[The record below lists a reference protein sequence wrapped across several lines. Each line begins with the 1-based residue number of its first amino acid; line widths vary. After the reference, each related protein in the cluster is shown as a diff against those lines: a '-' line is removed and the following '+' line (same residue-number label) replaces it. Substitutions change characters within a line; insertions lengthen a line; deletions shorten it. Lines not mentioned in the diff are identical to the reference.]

1 MHINVKSYN
10 SSELFV
16 ERDISSGKYPFIPS
30 LRTSLMFCFG
40 LIAFVLWVTLGT
52 SLASDPYVMKIYPD
66 GTKVVLKWSEVGKTF
81 DNGSTHG
88 GPPKI
93 VAYDPAKDGVVP
105 IGETATPS
113 NPKPL
118 TPQGPSGAYASTP
131 VKPEETNESPNLTGF
146 YVGPEIGGSFQQ
158 DVNLKNTSYN
168 TTILGANVVG
178 SAGGSLTMDA
188 GIRFNL
194 PLGYQPVD
202 WFAVEFAPG
211 IIWNK
216 MSSYNLALNGSIN
229 GGAQESI
236 TIPINVTG
244 SYFQVPLVVNFIF
257 KIPTNSPWVP
267 YLGGGVGASYT
278 YMNWTR
284 ISYGGV
290 SEDLSNVDGSCWS
303 LAYQGIAGFDYQI
316 DNEISVG
323 LKYVFTGTGN
333 QNFGGSFQDL
343 STKGS
348 YSQNV
353 LLNCTL
359 KF

>member
-105 IGETATPS
+105 IGETATPP

-118 TPQGPSGAYASTP
+118 NPQGPSGAYASTP
-131 VKPEETNESPNLTGF
+131 VKPEEKNESPNT
-146 YVGPEIGGSFQQ
+146 Y
-158 DVNLKNTSYN
+158 
-168 TTILGANVVG
+168 
-178 SAGGSLTMDA
+178 
-188 GIRFNL
+188 
-194 PLGYQPVD
+194 
-202 WFAVEFAPG
+202 
-211 IIWNK
+211 
-216 MSSYNLALNGSIN
+216 SS
-229 GGAQESI
+229 E
-236 TIPINVTG
+236 
-244 SYFQVPLVVNFIF
+244 
-257 KIPTNSPWVP
+257 
-267 YLGGGVGASYT
+267 
-278 YMNWTR
+278 
-284 ISYGGV
+284 
-290 SEDLSNVDGSCWS
+290 
-303 LAYQGIAGFDYQI
+303 
-316 DNEISVG
+316 
-323 LKYVFTGTGN
+323 
-333 QNFGGSFQDL
+333 
-343 STKGS
+343 
-348 YSQNV
+348 
-353 LLNCTL
+353 L